1 MRRPFK
7 QAGLQ
12 QFLSGII
19 SKVKDRQV
27 TAVGAGALH
36 LYGYFWMQNLQTVPV
51 RCT

>member
-1 MRRPFK
+1 VPDAAYSNF
-7 QAGLQ
+7 
-12 QFLSGII
+12 SYGII
-19 SKVKDRQV
+19 SKAKDRQV